1 MNSDAKR
8 AVCVHVKSCF
18 LPELRSNCNPYLK
31 LANTRSPPDHLE
43 NRLQEFS
50 RVSDNKCKQRGF
62 ALLIKGKL
70 NLSKEMFS
78 PKGRAQ
84 TAKQHT
90 TNPPHSSYVPLIQ
103 KDPFSAI
110 LAESKSIFSHFSFS
124 CLQSRVHTLTATD
137 EQSEETEDGP
147 NHFQQVLMDSGQC
160 SKWVERTLDAGSPS
174 PRVSVAGAHE
184 LAHYSLAHCLPQTG
198 SVEEL

>member
-1 MNSDAKR
+1 
-8 AVCVHVKSCF
+8 
-18 LPELRSNCNPYLK
+18 
-31 LANTRSPPDHLE
+31 
-43 NRLQEFS
+43 
-50 RVSDNKCKQRGF
+50 
-62 ALLIKGKL
+62 
-70 NLSKEMFS
+70 MFS

-103 KDPFSAI
+103 IDPFS
-110 LAESKSIFSHFSFS
+110 EETKSIFSHFSFS
-124 CLQSRVHTLTATD
+124 CSQSCVHTLAATD

-184 LAHYSLAHCLPQTG
+184 LAHYSLAHCLPQKG
-198 SVEEL
+198 SVEELWAAASMQYFFKCAEPAQPTSSSASRQVETNAHHQFSHSIDYSEASRKQWSPEV